1 MKKDVSI
8 CDAVRGEHVI
18 RSLFLTK
25 INNCFLVYQIGKF
38 LRSFYCNMDY
48 FQTKNT
54 FVSFV
59 EMREN
64 GIL

>member
-48 FQTKNT
+48 CQTKNT